1 MNLHLSAGLLLLV
14 ANCNAGYFVW
24 VPSILLIC
32 AVVYWKTASSWTW
45 YFHSFFWIH
54 PHIFSFLSSERLHI
68 DVNPH
73 CNTLQYHSEVHKHAI
88 ILMAFAGV
96 LAQIC
101 SADSAGEKQF
111 KRAQWALAVTLQF
124 LSAY

>member
-1 MNLHLSAGLLLLV
+1 M
-14 ANCNAGYFVW
+14 
-24 VPSILLIC
+24 
-32 AVVYWKTASSWTW
+32 AS
-45 YFHSFFWIH
+45 
-54 PHIFSFLSSERLHI
+54 
-68 DVNPH
+68 
-73 CNTLQYHSEVHKHAI
+73 
-88 ILMAFAGV
+88 AGV